1 MQIDL
6 EGLNP
11 AQHQAVM
18 TTQGPLLVLAGAGSG
33 KTRVLTFRIAH
44 MIADEG
50 VRPWQILAITFT
62 NKAAAEMRERL
73 EALLPNNIRGMWVC
87 TFHAMCVRL
96 LREDGERL
104 GYGSNFAIYD
114 DDDSKRL
121 VKTILS
127 DLDID
132 VRQFPLNSIRSKI
145 SAAKNALLYPDDVE
159 AQAASPM
166 DHVVARVYRALQIRL
181 DKANAMDF
189 DDLLVKAFELLSK
202 YPDVL
207 AKYQERFR
215 YINVD
220 EYQDTNGVQYAITKL
235 LASKYRNLMVVGD
248 DDQSIYSWRGADIK
262 NILAF
267 EKDYEEA
274 VVVKLEQ
281 NYRSTGHILAAAN
294 AVVAHNSHRKPKR
307 LFTDEGDGEKI
318 QVYQA
323 SDERDEGAWI
333 GSEIEKLHD
342 KGTSYDNIAVFYRT
356 NAQSRILEDMLLR
369 AGVPYKIVG
378 GTRFFDRAEI
388 RDVMA
393 YLKVVVNPDDDMAAL
408 RVINTPR
415 RGIGATSIQKI
426 QTYALYNGLS
436 FFSACEACVM
446 EESLLTAKVR
456 NALVEFTSAIE
467 HGRHIDGELDEVVEA
482 IVDRSGLIRAL
493 EAEHTIEADG
503 RIENIREFFGVA
515 AEFDESH
522 DDVEETLESLQQ
534 LREAGALDAQ
544 DAASLSAA
552 GFDAATGALA
562 GVAAEPDSAPQE
574 EALHPQVAAEKLPA
588 FMEWLALRSD
598 LDSLDGSTS
607 AVTLMTIHAAKGL
620 EFPAVFVAG
629 MEEGIFPH
637 ANYEAE
643 AAQLEEE
650 RRLAYVAIT
659 RARKRLYLTYASTR
673 RTYGS
678 VQANPVS
685 RFVGEIPQE
694 HVKAIG
700 VGSAGFS
707 GVGWAKRGDRHG
719 TFGSGRGS
727 EVYGGNV
734 FGSRTRSSGG
744 APAPR
749 PAPIQK
755 DPARASASF
764 AVGDQVS
771 HKTFGPGVVLAVQ
784 GDTIEV
790 KFTRTNK
797 TKKLMKGFAPI
808 VKIEG

>member
-6 EGLNP
+6 EGLNS

-87 TFHAMCVRL
+87 TFHAMCVHL

-104 GYGSNFAIYD
+104 GYGPNFAIYD

-274 VVVKLEQ
+274 VAVKLEQ

-562 GVAAEPDSAPQE
+562 GVAVEPDSAPQE

-637 ANYEAE
+637 ANYEVE

-734 FGSRTRSSGG
+734 FGSRTRSTGG

>member
-104 GYGSNFAIYD
+104 GYGPNFAIYD

-166 DHVVARVYRALQIRL
+166 DHVVARVYRALQARL

-342 KGTSYDNIAVFYRT
+342 KGTSYDNIAMFYRT

-426 QTYALYNGLS
+426 QTYALHNGLS

-446 EESLLTAKVR
+446 EEGIFTAKVR

-482 IVDRSGLIRAL
+482 IIDRSGLIRAL

-544 DAASLSAA
+544 DAASLSEA

-562 GVAAEPDSAPQE
+562 GAAVETAPAPQE
-574 EALHPQVAAEKLPA
+574 ESLHPQVAAEKLPA

-637 ANYEAE
+637 ANYEVE

-734 FGSRTRSSGG
+734 FGSRTRSTGG

-749 PAPIQK
+749 TAPIQK

-771 HKTFGPGVVLAVQ
+771 HKTFGPGIVLAVQ